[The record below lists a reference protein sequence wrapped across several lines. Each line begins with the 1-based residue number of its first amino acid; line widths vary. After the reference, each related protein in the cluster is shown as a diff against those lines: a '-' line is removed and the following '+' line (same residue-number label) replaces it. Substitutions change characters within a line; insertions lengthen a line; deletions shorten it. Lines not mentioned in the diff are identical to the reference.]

1 MKAYAVNVTNVW
13 KAKSSPGRSKFAF
26 KKTNSTLD
34 LMGSRGKPDN
44 LDFIW
49 KRHFIL

>member
-26 KKTNSTLD
+26 AENKQYTWSHGIKGKTWQ
-34 LMGSRGKPDN
+34 SRFYMKTT
-44 LDFIW
+44 FY
-49 KRHFIL
+49 F